1 MKCEACRK
9 DSENLVFRYA
19 WRKNPMKVCCA
30 CAKGIDEA
38 KEKINTV
45 NIIIP
50 IQENSRTYEKSSHED
65 QR

>member
-1 MKCEACRK
+1 
-9 DSENLVFRYA
+9 
-19 WRKNPMKVCCA
+19 MKVCCA

-50 IQENSRTYEKSSHED
+50 IQENARTYEKSSHED